1 MIRALFTIVGA
12 TLEEAR
18 RRRILLATV
27 LFGVAF
33 VILFSVG
40 IHFAQ
45 KDMIKQGTSALTRPL
60 YLGFLIMA
68 GLYATNFLTVITAAF
83 LPVDTLSGEI
93 SSGVMQTV
101 ASKPIPRS
109 AIVLGKWLA
118 HALVLCAY
126 VLLVAGG
133 VILVAR
139 LITGVTPPSVFAGLG
154 LIMLEGLTV
163 LTVSIAFGTRFST
176 IAHGITCV
184 GLYGMAFLGGWFE
197 QIGTFTGVTSAA
209 TIGTITSLL
218 FPSES
223 MWQLAAHTMQPAIVR
238 DLHMTPFSPAS
249 VPSGWMVVWT
259 VLYIAALLVWALR
272 TFSRRA
278 L

>member
-176 IAHGITCV
+176 IANGITCV